1 MARIMAGSYQ
11 RSRDSGNLVQ
21 LYGED
26 DLVTWRPY
34 AGIPRGK
41 PTLWCPSSVFQNLL
55 DTWLLKSFFLLGS
68 FGFGLGL
75 GYGFMNLG

>member
-1 MARIMAGSYQ
+1 MFGLSSASK
-11 RSRDSGNLVQ
+11 VQ

-26 DLVTWRPY
+26 DLVIWRLY
-34 AGIPRGK
+34 AGISRGK
-41 PTLWCPSSVFQNLL
+41 PTLWCPSNVFQNLL